1 VSADPTRI
9 AVALAERSYD
19 VVIGK
24 GLLAGAGKLLKPL
37 LPQPRLAVVTDETV
51 ASLHLPGLLQSL
63 GGAGFACTEIV
74 LPAGEASKDF
84 THLEALLGS
93 LLEARIERGEAVLAL
108 GGGVIGDLAGLAAS
122 LLRRGVD
129 VIQAPTTLLAQVDS
143 AIGGKTGINT
153 RHGKNLV
160 GTFHQPR
167 LVLCDTTALD
177 TLPERD
183 LRAGYAE
190 VVKYGLL
197 GDADFFAWLEEFGSA
212 LLAGDAVARRRAV
225 IESCRTK
232 ARLVAA
238 DEREGGARALLNL
251 GHTFAHALEAE
262 AAYGGGLTHGEAVAV
277 GLCLAFELSARL
289 ELAAAGE
296 AQRVSRHLTAVG
308 LPTEPSQVL
317 GSVDESMAERL
328 LGHMRQDK
336 KVQGGRLVFVL
347 ARGIGDA
354 FVNNEVPEAEV
365 LALLTDKLVP
375 TSAPGS
381 GDLVSWT

>member
-1 VSADPTRI
+1 M
-9 AVALAERSYD
+9 
-19 VVIGK
+19 
-24 GLLAGAGKLLKPL
+24 
-37 LPQPRLAVVTDETV
+37 
-51 ASLHLPGLLQSL
+51 
-63 GGAGFACTEIV
+63 

>member
-1 VSADPTRI
+1 
-9 AVALAERSYD
+9 
-19 VVIGK
+19 
-24 GLLAGAGKLLKPL
+24 
-37 LPQPRLAVVTDETV
+37 
-51 ASLHLPGLLQSL
+51 
-63 GGAGFACTEIV
+63 V
-74 LPAGEASKDF
+74 LPAGEHTKDLA
-84 THLEALLGS
+84 HLEDLTNRLLD
-93 LLEARIERGEAVLAL
+93 ARIERATALIAL
-108 GGGVIGDLAGLAAS
+108 GGGVVGDITGFAAAI
-122 LLRRGVD
+122 LLRGLDFVH
-129 VIQAPTTLLAQVDS
+129 IPTTLLAQVDS
-143 AIGGKTGINT
+143 SVGGKTGINT

-289 ELAAAGE
+289 ELAAASE

-308 LPTEPSQVL
+308 LPSEPGQVL
-317 GSVDESMAERL
+317 GRVDESMAERL

-354 FVNNEVPEAEV
+354 FVSNEVPEAEV
-365 LALLTDKLVP
+365 LALLTDKLYP
-375 TSAPGS
+375 QARRGAEI
-381 GDLVSWT
+381 

>member
-1 VSADPTRI
+1 MTADPTRV
-9 AVALAERSYD
+9 AVNLAERSYD
-19 VVIGK
+19 VIIGK
-24 GLLAGAGKLLKPL
+24 GLLAGAGELLKPL
-37 LPQPRLAVVTDETV
+37 LAQPRLAVITDETV
-51 ASLHLPGLLQSL
+51 APLYLPGLKQSL
-63 GGAGFACTEIV
+63 AGAGLACTEMV

-84 THLEALLGS
+84 AHLEAVLGDLLA
-93 LLEARIERGEAVLAL
+93 ARIERGEAVLAL

-129 VIQAPTTLLAQVDS
+129 LIQAPTTLLAQVDS

-167 LVLCDTTALD
+167 LVLCDTLVLD
-177 TLPERD
+177 SLPQRD

-197 GDADFFAWLEEFGSA
+197 GDADFFAWLEHNGAA
-212 LLAGDAVARRRAV
+212 LLAGDVVARRRAV

-238 DEREGGARALLNL
+238 DERESDARALLNL

-262 AAYGGGLTHGEAVAV
+262 AAYGGGLNHGEAVAV

-289 ELAAAGE
+289 GLAAPGE
-296 AQRVSRHLTAVG
+296 AQRVRRHLAAVG
-308 LPTEPSQVL
+308 LPIDPGQVL
-317 GSVDESMAERL
+317 ESREEEGGETRAERL
-328 LGHMRQDK
+328 LDHMRQDK

-347 ARGIGDA
+347 ARGIGEA
-354 FVNNEVPEAEV
+354 FVSNDVAEAEV
-365 LALLTDKLVP
+365 RALLTASLAGKAFDLG
-375 TSAPGS
+375 PGA
-381 GDLVSWT
+381 

>member
-1 VSADPTRI
+1 MSTDPTRLT
-9 AVALAERSYD
+9 VALAERSYD

-24 GLLAGAGKLLKPL
+24 GLLASAGELLRPL
-37 LPQPRLAVVTDETV
+37 LAQPRLAVVSDATV
-51 ASLHLPGLLQSL
+51 APLHMPGLVQSL
-63 GGAGFACTEIV
+63 EGAGFACTELV

-84 THLEALLGS
+84 AHLENLLS
-93 LLEARIERGEAVLAL
+93 ELLEARIERGDAVLAL

-153 RHGKNLV
+153 AQGKNLV

-167 LVLCDTTALD
+167 LVLCDTLALD
-177 TLPERD
+177 TLPQRD

-197 GDADFFAWLEEFGSA
+197 GDVDFFAWLEEHGSA
-212 LLAGDAVARRRAV
+212 LLAGDVVARRRAV
-225 IESCRTK
+225 VESCRTK

-238 DEREGGARALLNL
+238 DERESGARALLNL
-251 GHTFAHALEAE
+251 GHTFAHALELE
-262 AAYGGGLTHGEAVAV
+262 AAYGGGLNHGEAVAV

-289 ELAAAGE
+289 GLATDAE
-296 AQRVSRHLTAVG
+296 AQRVSRHLSTVG
-308 LPTEPSQVL
+308 LPHEPRQVL
-317 GSVDESMAERL
+317 ERTGKGSAERL
-328 LGHMRQDK
+328 LEYMRQDK
-336 KVQGGRLVFVL
+336 KVQDGRLVFVL

-354 FVNNEVPEAEV
+354 FVANDVPEAEV
-365 LALLTDKLVP
+365 QALLADKLACP
-375 TSAPGS
+375 SS
-381 GDLVSWT
+381 GI